1 MTHTPLKIG
10 DTIGFRLD
18 EESSD
23 SFDGI
28 EILDCDNNE
37 AAIIPTDTIDYPDEM
52 AAFVVQAC
60 NAYPALLEASQA
72 LLVKLDS
79 IWDWDITPTTTETL
93 DWLDDMLAE
102 EIIKLRN
109 AIAAAEA
116 HDA

>member
-1 MTHTPLKIG
+1 MTEHIRLPLTQGKHDGNIVF
-10 DTIGFRLD
+10 DTDGLEFC
-18 EESSD
+18 SSY
-23 SFDGI
+23 GPVY
-28 EILDCDNNE
+28 ETRAR
-37 AAIIPTDTIDYPDEM
+37 AAYI
-52 AAFVVQAC
+52 VQAC